1 MNKDNSCFSDW
12 FAEVRRLLKEM
23 SDFDLADKDSV
34 IDDYEAG
41 RDATDVVVDIIVE
54 NGLV

>member
-23 SDFDLADKDSV
+23 IDFDLADKDSV